1 MDNNIDYSSF
11 GDWSISK
18 EMFDWISN
26 NIPDGSTIVELGSG
40 RGTKEL
46 VKKYVVYSIEHDIEW
61 VGFEEKS
68 NYIYAPLVDG
78 WYDVSIVKN
87 ELPEKYDLLIVD
99 GPIRE
104 DRINFIKNYGIFNT
118 NIPIII
124 DDTNRIEDK
133 EMSILLSDKLQREP
147 IEIGNDEKSF
157 IILL

>member
-61 VGFEEKS
+61 IGFEEKS

>member
-61 VGFEEKS
+61 IGFEEKS

-133 EMSILLSDKLQREP
+133 EMSIFLSDKLQREP